1 MVKASSHIVRAM
13 HAGDLA
19 AAHQLSQAVGWG
31 HRFEDWKLLLE
42 VGRGVVSESDVG
54 DLSGVAMWWPY
65 GNDYAAVGMVIVSPS
80 HQRCGI
86 GKILMD
92 TILSDA
98 GDRRVMLNATQEGA
112 RLYESL
118 GFTPSGSIST
128 HYGQLAPDHP
138 PIADDA
144 GIRRLQPDDW
154 MSIMR
159 IDREASGMDRT
170 PLLAALCQISEGFIA
185 QTEGR
190 TAGFILPRRFQKGT
204 LLGPV
209 VADDEQTA
217 IALMSVAAS
226 HAEGLLRADIP
237 GDATIIADWLE
248 RAGLPS
254 AGQVT
259 TMWLPSAPERSEG
272 ARVYGLAAQAL
283 G

>member
-1 MVKASSHIVRAM
+1 MVNANSHTVRAM
-13 HAGDLA
+13 RDGDLA

-42 VGRGVVSESDVG
+42 IGRGVVSESETG

-65 GNDYAAVGMVIVSPS
+65 GTDYAAVGMVIVSPS

-86 GKILMD
+86 GKLLMD

-98 GDRRVMLNATQEGA
+98 GDRHVMLNATAEGT

-118 GFTPSGSIST
+118 GFKPSGSIST
-128 HYGQLAPDHP
+128 HYGQLLSDCPAV
-138 PIADDA
+138 ADVK
-144 GIRRLQPDDW
+144 IRRLQPDDW
-154 MSIMR
+154 MAIAR
-159 IDREASGMDRT
+159 LDLEASGMDRK
-170 PLLAALCQISEGFIA
+170 PLLSALCQITEGFIA
-185 QTEGR
+185 QSEGR

-217 IALMSVAAS
+217 ISLMAAAAS
-226 HAEGLLRADIP
+226 RAEGLLRADIP
-237 GDATIIADWLE
+237 ADATIIAGWLE

-254 AGQVT
+254 VGQVT
-259 TMWLPSAPERSEG
+259 TMWLRSAPERIVG
-272 ARVYGLAAQAL
+272 ARVYGLAAQAV

>member
-1 MVKASSHIVRAM
+1 M

-42 VGRGVVSESDVG
+42 VGKGVVSESEDG

-65 GNDYAAVGMVIVSPS
+65 GTDFAAVGMVIVSPS

-92 TILSDA
+92 TILSEA
-98 GDRRVMLNATQEGA
+98 GDRRVMLNATKEGT

-128 HYGQLAPDHP
+128 HYGQLAPDRP
-138 PIADDA
+138 PVAGA

-154 MSIMR
+154 MSVAR
-159 IDREASGMDRT
+159 LDREASGMDRT
-170 PLLAALCQISEGFIA
+170 SLLAALREISEGFIA
-185 QTEGR
+185 QSDGR
-190 TAGFILPRRFQKGT
+190 TTGFILPRRFQKGT

-209 VADDEQTA
+209 IADDEQTA
-217 IALMSVAAS
+217 IALMSAAAS

-259 TMWLPSAPERSEG
+259 TMWLPRAPEPNGR
-272 ARVYGLAAQAL
+272 ARVYGLTAQAV

>member
-1 MVKASSHIVRAM
+1 MVKASSHTVRAM

-19 AAHQLSQAVGWG
+19 AAHRLSQAVGWG

-42 VGRGVVSESDVG
+42 VGKGVVSESEDG

-65 GNDYAAVGMVIVSPS
+65 GADYAAVGMVIVSPS

-98 GDRRVMLNATQEGA
+98 GDRRVMLNATQEGT

-118 GFTPSGSIST
+118 GFSPTGSIST
-128 HYGQLAPDHP
+128 HYGELSPDLRSVP
-138 PIADDA
+138 DDFV
-144 GIRRLQPDDW
+144 IRRLQRNDW
-154 MSIMR
+154 MSIVR

-170 PLLAALCQISEGFIA
+170 PLLSALCEISEGFIA
-185 QTEGR
+185 QSEGR

-209 VADDEQTA
+209 VAEDEQTA

-226 HAEGLLRADIP
+226 QAEGLLRVDIP
-237 GDATIIADWLE
+237 SDATIIADWLE
-248 RAGLPS
+248 RAGLPN
-254 AGQVT
+254 AGRVT
-259 TMWLPSAPERSEG
+259 TMWMPCAPERSAG